1 MKKARSI
8 KKPGVNIDMTPLVD
22 VIMLLLTFFM
32 LVATFKAESTDSI
45 EIKLPESV
53 VTDTTK
59 LPEKD
64 IMTLTLTKAGDVFLD
79 VDNYKVREE
88 VFGDAFGVGAFH
100 PDTTGTGKTEWEETG
115 GMVNGKKFTRKVII
129 MDRPQYEKAL
139 TDLRLA
145 LKNSTGGKS
154 DFRIVL
160 KGDTETNYGVVED
173 LMEIFKKTKNTR
185 FALVTDVKSDS
196 PE

>member
-32 LVATFKAESTDSI
+32 LVATFKAESTEAI
-45 EIKLPESV
+45 EVKLPESV

-64 IMTLTLTKAGDVFLD
+64 IMTLTLTKAGDVFID
-79 VDNYKVREE
+79 VDNYKVKEE
-88 VFGDAFGVGAFH
+88 VFGSSVGIGLYH
-100 PDTTGTGKTEWEETG
+100 PDSTSKSEYELTG
-115 GMVNGKKFTRKVII
+115 GNINGKPFK
-129 MDRPQYEKAL
+129 RPVTILDKAGFEKTL
-139 TDLRLA
+139 NDLRRA
-145 LKNSTGGKS
+145 LKGQTEGKS

-160 KGDTETNYGVVED
+160 KGDLETNYGVVED
-173 LMEIFKKTKNTR
+173 LMESFKTTRNTR
-185 FALVTDVKSDS
+185 FALVTDVKSS
-196 PE
+196 KPE

>member
-22 VIMLLLTFFM
+22 VIMLLLTFLM
-32 LVATFKAESTDSI
+32 LVATFKAESTEAI

-64 IMTLTLTKAGDVFLD
+64 IMTLTITKAGDVFVD
-79 VDNYKVREE
+79 VDNYKVREQ
-88 VFGDAFGVGAFH
+88 VFGDAFGVGLYH
-100 PDTTGTGKTEWEETG
+100 PDSTTKSEYELTG
-115 GMVNGKKFTRKVII
+115 GKVNGKQFKRKVTTLN
-129 MDRPQYEKAL
+129 RSQFEKTL

-145 LKNSTGGKS
+145 LKNQTAGKS

-160 KGDTETNYGVVED
+160 KGDKDSDYGVVED
-173 LMEIFKKTKNTR
+173 LMDSFKLTHNTR
-185 FALVTDVKSDS
+185 FALVTDIKSDKQ
-196 PE
+196 E

>member
-32 LVATFKAESTDSI
+32 LVATFKAESTEAI

-64 IMTLTLTKAGDVFLD
+64 IMTLTLTAKGDVFLD
-79 VDNYKVREE
+79 VDNYKVREQ
-88 VFGDAFGVGAFH
+88 VFGDAFGVGLFH
-100 PDTTGTGKTEWEETG
+100 PDSTSKSEYELTG
-115 GMVNGKKFTRKVII
+115 GMVNGKKFTRKVTILN
-129 MDRPQYEKAL
+129 RAQFEKTL

-160 KGDTETNYGVVED
+160 KGDTQTDYGVVED
-173 LMEIFKKTKNTR
+173 LMDIFKSTRNTR
-185 FALVTDVKSDS
+185 FALVTDVKSNK

>member
-32 LVATFKAESTDSI
+32 LVATFKAESTEAI

-79 VDNYKVREE
+79 VDNYKVKEK
-88 VFGDAFGVGAFH
+88 VFGDATGVGLFH
-100 PDTTGTGKTEWEETG
+100 P
-115 GMVNGKKFTRKVII
+115 
-129 MDRPQYEKAL
+129 
-139 TDLRLA
+139 
-145 LKNSTGGKS
+145 
-154 DFRIVL
+154 
-160 KGDTETNYGVVED
+160 
-173 LMEIFKKTKNTR
+173 
-185 FALVTDVKSDS
+185 
-196 PE
+196 

>member
-22 VIMLLLTFFM
+22 VILLLLTFFM
-32 LVATFKAESTDSI
+32 LVATFKAESTEAI

-64 IMTLTLTKAGDVFLD
+64 IMTLTITQAGDVFLD
-79 VDNYKVREE
+79 VDNYKVRET
-88 VFGDAFGVGAFH
+88 VFGDAFGVGLFH
-100 PDTTGTGKTEWEETG
+100 PDSTSKSEYELTG
-115 GMVNGKKFTRKVII
+115 GLVNGKPFTRKTVI
-129 MDRPQYEKAL
+129 MNRSEFEKAL

-145 LKNSTGGKS
+145 LKNQTGGKS

-160 KGDTETNYGVVED
+160 KGDTESDYGVIED
-173 LMEIFKKTKNTR
+173 LMDIFKTTRNTR
-185 FALVTDVKSDS
+185 FALVTDIKSDK

>member
-32 LVATFKAESTDSI
+32 LVATFKAESTEAI

-79 VDNYKVREE
+79 VDNYKVREQ
-88 VFGDAFGVGAFH
+88 VFGDAFGVGLFH
-100 PDTTGTGKTEWEETG
+100 PDSTSKSEYETTG
-115 GMVNGKKFTRKVII
+115 GMVNGKKFTRKVTILNKA
-129 MDRPQYEKAL
+129 QFEKTL

-145 LKNSTGGKS
+145 LKNSTEGKS

-160 KGDTETNYGVVED
+160 KGDTQTDYGVVED
-173 LMEIFKKTKNTR
+173 LMQIFKDTKNTR
-185 FALVTDVKSDS
+185 FALVTDVKSNK

>member
-32 LVATFKAESTDSI
+32 LVATFKAESTEAI

-64 IMTLTLTKAGDVFLD
+64 IMTLTLTKGGDVFVD
-79 VDNYKVREE
+79 VDNYKVREQ
-88 VFGDAFGVGAFH
+88 VYGDAFGVGLFH
-100 PDTTGTGKTEWEETG
+100 PDTLSKSEYETTG
-115 GMVNGKKFTRKVII
+115 GMVQGKPFKRKVVI
-129 MDRPQYEKAL
+129 MNRAQLEKTL
-139 TDLRLA
+139 GDLRLA
-145 LKNSTGGKS
+145 LRNSTGGKS

-160 KGDTETNYGVVED
+160 KGDTETDYGVVED
-173 LMEIFKKTKNTR
+173 LIDIFKATKNTR
-185 FALVTDVKSDS
+185 FALVTDIKSDK
-196 PE
+196 PD

>member
-32 LVATFKAESTDSI
+32 LVATFKVEATEAI

-64 IMTLTLTKAGDVFLD
+64 IMTLTLTSKGDVYLD
-79 VDNYKVREE
+79 VDNYKVREQ
-88 VFGDAFGVGAFH
+88 VFGDAFGLGIYH
-100 PDTTGTGKTEWEETG
+100 PDSTTKSEYELTGGKIGGKTL
-115 GMVNGKKFTRKVII
+115 KRKVVI
-129 MDRPQYEKAL
+129 MNRSQFEKAL

-160 KGDTETNYGVVED
+160 KGDTQTDYGVVED
-173 LMEIFKKTKNTR
+173 LMQIFKDTKNTR
-185 FALVTDVKSDS
+185 FALVTDIKSDK
-196 PE
+196 PD

>member
-32 LVATFKAESTDSI
+32 LVATFKAESTEAI

-64 IMTLTLTKAGDVFLD
+64 IMTLTLTKSGDVFLD
-79 VDNYKVREE
+79 VDNYKVREQ
-88 VFGDAFGVGAFH
+88 VFGDAFGVGLFH
-100 PDTTGTGKTEWEETG
+100 PDSTSKSEYETTGGK
-115 GMVNGKKFTRKVII
+115 VNGKPFKRKVVILN
-129 MDRPQYEKAL
+129 RAQFEKTL

-160 KGDTETNYGVVED
+160 KGDTQTDYGVVED
-173 LMEIFKKTKNTR
+173 LMDIFKTTKNTR
-185 FALVTDVKSDS
+185 FALVTDVKSGK

>member
-32 LVATFKAESTDSI
+32 LVATFKAESTEAI
-45 EIKLPESV
+45 EVQLPESV

-79 VDNYKVREE
+79 VDNYKVKEE
-88 VFGDAFGVGAFH
+88 VFGSSVGIGLYH
-100 PDTTGTGKTEWEETG
+100 PDSTSKSEYETTGGNI
-115 GMVNGKKFTRKVII
+115 NGKPFK
-129 MDRPQYEKAL
+129 RPVTILDKAGFEKTL
-139 TDLRLA
+139 NDLRRA
-145 LKNSTGGKS
+145 LKGQTDGKS

-160 KGDTETNYGVVED
+160 KGDLDTNYGVVED
-173 LMEIFKKTKNTR
+173 LMESFKTTRNTR
-185 FALVTDVKSDS
+185 FALVTDVKSNK